1 MAAEGG
7 VVTRAFKRIVAGF
20 KSVPV
25 LVVRTII
32 ATLLGTGDLAS
43 DVYSTVG
50 LFELG
55 HVGPANAMV
64 AMVCTSMTAQV
75 RAPSA
80 DRPGADC
87 VGCGLDRCYWPS

>member
-50 LFELG
+50 LFRA
-55 HVGPANAMV
+55 GP
-64 AMVCTSMTAQV
+64 
-75 RAPSA
+75 R
-80 DRPGADC
+80 RPGERD
-87 VGCGLDRCYWPS
+87 GGDGLREHDSAGPGPERRSAGR